1 MLDKIMYK
9 KTTFIK
15 TDLPDWYNK
24 KSKIFQY
31 YNFNGFSNIMTT
43 DRSNAIGRDYHY
55 LKNFDS
61 DGRANFAFYHDNWS
75 DRDAT
80 GYGAGIYRAPDSA
93 TAVYLDHYTDSYS
106 NSIFAEWKPELSN
119 WNYVLIEADDKNTL
133 KAGFL
138 ISEPFKV
145 NSNDSNGVKNV
156 RGVFATQDQNPTLI
170 KTEVYTSTSYSYSG
184 WGPNSRGMIYFDDK
198 NQDIKSEEYP
208 ARYWVT
214 FKNRDE
220 YPYKDLFKQ
229 VNINI

>member
-1 MLDKIMYK
+1 MVDKIMYK
-9 KTTFIK
+9 ETTFIK

-31 YNFNGFSNIMTT
+31 YNFSGFTDIMTT
-43 DRSNAIGRDYHY
+43 DRSNAKGPNYHY
-55 LKNFDS
+55 LDHFDS
-61 DGRANFAFYHDNWS
+61 DGRAEIAFYH
-75 DRDAT
+75 RDWTDQDST
-80 GYGAGIYRAPDSA
+80 GYGSGIYRAPDSA
-93 TAVYLDHYTDSYS
+93 TAVYLDRSTTSTS
-106 NSIFAEWKPELSN
+106 TSIFAEWNPELSN
-119 WNYVLIEADDKNTL
+119 WNYVLIEIADNNSSTQ
-133 KAGFL
+133 GFL

-170 KTEVYTSTSYSYSG
+170 KTEVYTSTSYSYSVWNG
-184 WGPNSRGMIYFDDK
+184 GRGQIYFDNK
-198 NQDIKSEEYP
+198 NQDIKPQRYS
-208 ARYWVT
+208 AGYWVT

>member
-1 MLDKIMYK
+1 MVDKIMYR

-31 YNFNGFSNIMTT
+31 YNFNGFTDIMTT
-43 DRSNAIGRDYHY
+43 DRSNAKGPNYHY
-55 LKNFDS
+55 LDHFDS
-61 DGRANFAFYHDNWS
+61 DGRAEIAFYHDGWTNKY
-75 DRDAT
+75 DT
-80 GYGAGIYRAPDSA
+80 GYAVNVYRAPDSA
-93 TAVYLDHYTDSYS
+93 TAVYLDRSTDDVST
-106 NSIFAEWKPELSN
+106 SIIAGWIPELSN
-119 WNYVLIEADDKNTL
+119 WNYVLIEIADKNSSTQ
-133 KAGFL
+133 GFL

-170 KTEVYTSTSYSYSG
+170 KKEVYTSTSYSYSNSNGERG
-184 WGPNSRGMIYFDDK
+184 WIYFDNK
-198 NQDIKSEEYP
+198 NQDIKPQDYP
-208 ARYWVT
+208 TGYWVT

>member
-1 MLDKIMYK
+1 MVDKIMYK

-24 KSKIFQY
+24 KSKIFKY
-31 YNFNGFSNIMTT
+31 YNFNGFTDAMTT
-43 DRSNAIGRDYHY
+43 DRSNAKGSSYHY
-55 LKNFDS
+55 LKKFDS
-61 DGRANFAFYHDNWS
+61 DGRASFAFHNEGWTDP
-75 DRDAT
+75 DDI
-80 GYGAGIYRAPDSA
+80 GYSAEIYRAPDSA
-93 TAVYLDHYTDSYS
+93 TAVYLDRSTGFVST
-106 NSIFAEWKPELSN
+106 SIFAEWIPELSN

-170 KTEVYTSTSYSYSG
+170 KTEVYTSTSYSYSTWNG
-184 WGPNSRGMIYFDDK
+184 SRGMIYFDNK